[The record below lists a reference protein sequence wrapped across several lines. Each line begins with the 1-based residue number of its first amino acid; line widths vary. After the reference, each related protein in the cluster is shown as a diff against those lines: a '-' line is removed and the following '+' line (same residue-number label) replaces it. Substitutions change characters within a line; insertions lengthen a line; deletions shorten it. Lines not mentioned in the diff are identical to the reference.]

1 MPREHVVTSIS
12 LPPDLLDETDRWA
25 DRAGFSG
32 RSDAVRYA
40 LRDALDAHGDEARL
54 EGTVVAV
61 VVLRF
66 DHGTEAELTGAK
78 HRYAEE
84 IRSMLHVHSDGG
96 ACSEVLIV
104 QGAADR
110 IRDLL
115 ADLRGTRG
123 VRTVR
128 TTLVE

>member
-1 MPREHVVTSIS
+1 MPRENVVTSIS
-12 LPPDLLDETDRWA
+12 LPQDLLAEIDRWA
-25 DRAGFSG
+25 KRAGFNG

-40 LRDALDAHGDEARL
+40 LRDALDAHADETRL
-54 EGTVVAV
+54 DGTVVAIL
-61 VVLRF
+61 VLRF
-66 DHGTEAELTGAK
+66 DHGTEDALTGAK

-104 QGAADR
+104 QGEAGR
-110 IRDLL
+110 LRDLL

-128 TTLVE
+128 TTIVE